1 MAGSN
6 TNNIIKASLPRGQRD
21 VYGFELQKIKNI
33 VSKITKVYESYG
45 FEELSTPAFEFSDAL
60 GKFLPDSERPNA
72 GVFSFQDDDE
82 KWLSLRYDL
91 TAPLARFVS
100 ENYDNIT
107 KPYKRYQFGSVWR
120 NEKPGP
126 GRYREF
132 LQLDADIIGSDNYIV
147 DAELLMLATDS
158 MRSLGLSEQNFN
170 IKVSN
175 RKLLDAII
183 ELIRIDDD
191 IDENRR
197 LTILRAI
204 DKLDRVGLGG
214 VEKLLS
220 DGRKDESGDY
230 TKGAQLSKRSIEKI
244 LNFIS
249 IGSTVRND
257 FINQTKEIIS
267 KTEQGPIA
275 IDELIGIDKLLTEL
289 GYNQE
294 ILFDGTI
301 VRGLEYYT
309 GTIFETNIVL
319 DEKKREEMPIIGSVG
334 GGGRYDKLIS
344 RFRKDQVAASG
355 FSIGV
360 SRLVTVMQ
368 MANLDIFEDNYGPVL
383 ILNMDK
389 EYQQSYYQI
398 ATEIREKGISAEVY
412 LGSSGM
418 KAQMKYADR
427 RNSPFV
433 IIEGTNER
441 ERGIVTVKNLIK
453 GKEISNMIENRDQW
467 INNDEIQFEINRDQV
482 ANKISEIFSKIN
494 KKT

>member
-1 MAGSN
+1 
-6 TNNIIKASLPRGQRD
+6 
-21 VYGFELQKIKNI
+21 
-33 VSKITKVYESYG
+33 
-45 FEELSTPAFEFSDAL
+45 
-60 GKFLPDSERPNA
+60 
-72 GVFSFQDDDE
+72 
-82 KWLSLRYDL
+82 
-91 TAPLARFVS
+91 
-100 ENYDNIT
+100 
-107 KPYKRYQFGSVWR
+107 
-120 NEKPGP
+120 
-126 GRYREF
+126 
-132 LQLDADIIGSDNYIV
+132 
-147 DAELLMLATDS
+147 
-158 MRSLGLSEQNFN
+158 
-170 IKVSN
+170 
-175 RKLLDAII
+175 
-183 ELIRIDDD
+183 
-191 IDENRR
+191 
-197 LTILRAI
+197 
-204 DKLDRVGLGG
+204 
-214 VEKLLS
+214 
-220 DGRKDESGDY
+220 
-230 TKGAQLSKRSIEKI
+230 
-244 LNFIS
+244 
-249 IGSTVRND
+249 
-257 FINQTKEIIS
+257 
-267 KTEQGPIA
+267 
-275 IDELIGIDKLLTEL
+275 
-289 GYNQE
+289 
-294 ILFDGTI
+294 
-301 VRGLEYYT
+301 
-309 GTIFETNIVL
+309 VL

-441 ERGIVTVKNLIK
+441 EMGIVTVKNLIK

-482 ANKISEIFSKIN
+482 ANKISEIFSKID